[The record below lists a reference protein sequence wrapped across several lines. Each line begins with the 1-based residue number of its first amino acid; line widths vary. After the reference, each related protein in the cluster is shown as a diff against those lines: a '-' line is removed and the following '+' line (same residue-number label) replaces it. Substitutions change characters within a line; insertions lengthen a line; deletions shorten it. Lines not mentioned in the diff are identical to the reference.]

1 MELANNQG
9 HLVCSV
15 PSSTAESFGAKCCSR
30 MTAEEKMSLFALE
43 MFVGSSL
50 WREGGITQD

>member
-1 MELANNQG
+1 
-9 HLVCSV
+9 
-15 PSSTAESFGAKCCSR
+15 